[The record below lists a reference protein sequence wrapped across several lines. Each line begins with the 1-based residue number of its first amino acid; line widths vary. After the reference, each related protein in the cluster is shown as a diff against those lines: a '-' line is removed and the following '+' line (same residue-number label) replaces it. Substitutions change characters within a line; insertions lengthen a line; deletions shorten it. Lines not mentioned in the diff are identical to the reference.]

1 MTLGSLFDGIAG
13 FPLAAERQGI
23 KTVWISE
30 IEANCIEIAKRHF
43 PDAENLG
50 DITEI
55 DGGSIP
61 AVDIISFGSP
71 CQDLSVAGGQKG
83 LDGARSGLFME
94 AVRIV
99 REMRKKTNGEYPKYI
114 IWENVAGAFSS
125 NKGEDFRRVL
135 EEITESNIPM
145 PKSGKW
151 ANAGMV
157 GIERAGGAVQC
168 TAWRMLDAQFW
179 GVPQRRKRIY
189 LVSDFG
195 SGRAGQILFE
205 CESVLGYHS
214 QGTGEAKGN
223 PNHIENSVVGTDCRG
238 MAEEPGGQMKLDFG
252 RTADRIYINAT
263 KSVTLMGRAGGGSE
277 TLAVI
282 MERIARVVKY
292 RVRRLTPLECER
304 LDGFPDYWT
313 RYGASGKEMSDN
325 ARYMALGNSIAVP
338 CAERVF
344 IGIKKAES
352 EE

>member
-50 DITEI
+50 D
-55 DGGSIP
+55 IP

-157 GIERAGGAVQC
+157 GIERAGG
-168 TAWRMLDAQFW
+168 
-179 GVPQRRKRIY
+179 
-189 LVSDFG
+189 
-195 SGRAGQILFE
+195 
-205 CESVLGYHS
+205 
-214 QGTGEAKGN
+214 
-223 PNHIENSVVGTDCRG
+223 
-238 MAEEPGGQMKLDFG
+238 
-252 RTADRIYINAT
+252 
-263 KSVTLMGRAGGGSE
+263 GGS
-277 TLAVI
+277 V
-282 MERIARVVKY
+282 Y
-292 RVRRLTPLECER
+292 H
-304 LDGFPDYWT
+304 
-313 RYGASGKEMSDN
+313 
-325 ARYMALGNSIAVP
+325 MADA
-338 CAERVF
+338 
-344 IGIKKAES
+344 
-352 EE
+352 

>member
-135 EEITESNIPM
+135 EEITVPHGGCLTLNFGECPNVENASILSAILEADVPDKYFLSAKACWGIIRRAQEKQKEIP
-145 PKSGKW
+145 
-151 ANAGMV
+151 
-157 GIERAGGAVQC
+157 
-168 TAWRMLDAQFW
+168 T
-179 GVPQRRKRIY
+179 
-189 LVSDFG
+189 
-195 SGRAGQILFE
+195 ILKIA
-205 CESVLGYHS
+205 L
-214 QGTGEAKGN
+214 
-223 PNHIENSVVGTDCRG
+223 
-238 MAEEPGGQMKLDFG
+238 L
-252 RTADRIYINAT
+252 
-263 KSVTLMGRAGGGSE
+263 
-277 TLAVI
+277 
-282 MERIARVVKY
+282 ERIA
-292 RVRRLTPLECER
+292 
-304 LDGFPDYWT
+304 
-313 RYGASGKEMSDN
+313 
-325 ARYMALGNSIAVP
+325 
-338 CAERVF
+338 
-344 IGIKKAES
+344 
-352 EE
+352 EEWQRNQTDK